1 MGLREQGG
9 GQAGDLEPQVLL
21 SRKFSWRVGSALRP
35 KQHAERRRSDLVESI
50 RRQRELVA
58 AEREAEWD
66 ASIAPSTPTSHGLT

>member
-1 MGLREQGG
+1 MERLPWASASKVEDKP
-9 GQAGDLEPQVLL
+9 ATL

-58 AEREAEWD
+58 AEREAERD